1 MIDGERV
8 NLLEL
13 NARFGDPETEALLPR
28 MESDLLEWFGA
39 CAEGTLVD
47 YPRDVPFKADTAV
60 YVVAAAPGYPEAPK
74 LGQSF
79 MLHPAA
85 FAGDDYRFAGLRA
98 EKGGWVISGGRVLG
112 ALGLGPTADAAR
124 SDAYAKLEH
133 AFFEGA
139 QIRKD
144 IGR

>member
-1 MIDGERV
+1 
-8 NLLEL
+8 
-13 NARFGDPETEALLPR
+13 

-47 YPRDVPFKADTAV
+47 YPRDVPFKPETAV
-60 YVVAAAPGYPEAPK
+60 YVVAAAPGYPDSPK
-74 LGQSF
+74 TGQPY

-112 ALGLGPTADAAR
+112 ALGLGKNADAAR

-133 AFFEGA
+133 ALFEGA